1 MVRIVASVYSYL
13 HPIQIKASECD
24 DSNIETK
31 ILSSLGTTSSESSR
45 LQDKR
50 LWLTFVADQLL
61 IVRASYQLLSST

>member
-31 ILSSLGTTSSESSR
+31 ILSSLGTTVSESSR
-45 LQDKR
+45 LQEKR
-50 LWLTFVADQLL
+50 LWLF
-61 IVRASYQLLSST
+61 